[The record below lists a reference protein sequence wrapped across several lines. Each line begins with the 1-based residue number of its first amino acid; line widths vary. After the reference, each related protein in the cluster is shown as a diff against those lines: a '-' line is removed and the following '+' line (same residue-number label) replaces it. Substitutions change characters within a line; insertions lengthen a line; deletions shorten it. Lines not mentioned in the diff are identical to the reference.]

1 MWIRICLLLI
11 IPGAVLAQN
20 SIDIEAHI
28 NKLIAQGD
36 ETTNLSL
43 YDLLIYYYENPI
55 NLNKAN

>member
-1 MWIRICLLLI
+1 MWIRICFLLI